1 MLLSLPARYQTR
13 LKGLNRDKQCS
24 LFFSAPPLGGRRG
37 RAALA
42 DDDGDSDLDERFGN
56 LGVRYAQQFSSQVSK
71 FIYFVQLSFAG
82 LIFCGRPWL
91 TIRNAPLLTKKSP
104 LTQIITFSFLL
115 PANVA
120 YLMLSMVALARRLF
134 PRQSSMAKLKPCRH
148 RLVDSWIFY
157 VSILK

>member
-13 LKGLNRDKQCS
+13 LKGLDRDKECS

-71 FIYFVQLSFAG
+71 FIYFVQLSFAR
-82 LIFCGRPWL
+82 LIFYQRKTMAYQPHP
-91 TIRNAPLLTKKSP
+91 T
-104 LTQIITFSFLL
+104 
-115 PANVA
+115 PA
-120 YLMLSMVALARRLF
+120 
-134 PRQSSMAKLKPCRH
+134 C
-148 RLVDSWIFY
+148 
-157 VSILK
+157 